1 MTTDP
6 IFNGVLIAV
15 FLWAIAAIVTLIW
28 VTAPYGRHQRDG
40 WGPKLNTRLAW
51 VLMES
56 PASLGFAY
64 FFFTGPNHTQIAPL
78 ILFVLWQL
86 HYAHRAFIYP
96 FQLRLKPGDSM
107 TAVVAFTGSLYCGV
121 NGYLNGSYVGR
132 LGEHLASPD
141 WLYDWRFIV
150 GVIVFFA
157 GYALNKHSDHVLQNL
172 RKPGET
178 GYKIPYGG
186 GYRFVSAPNY
196 LGELI
201 TWSGF
206 ALASWSL
213 AGVSFVV
220 FTAANLVP
228 RALTNHRW
236 YKEKFQDYPP
246 ERKAVIPFLL

>member
-1 MTTDP
+1 MTDDSV
-6 IFNGVLIAV
+6 FNGLLIAV
-15 FLWAIAAIVTLIW
+15 FVWAVGTVLALLVIP
-28 VTAPYGRHQRDG
+28 APYGRHQREG
-40 WGPKLNTRLAW
+40 WGPKLPTRLAW

-56 PASLGFAY
+56 PASLCFAY
-64 FFFTGPNHTQIAPL
+64 FFFTGPHRAQIAPL
-78 ILFVLWQL
+78 ILFGLWQL

-96 FQLRLKPGDSM
+96 FQLRVKKGATM
-107 TAVVAFTGSLYCGV
+107 TALVVLLGAIYCGV

-132 LGEHLASPD
+132 FGSHLATSD
-141 WLYDWRFIV
+141 WLGDWRFIV
-150 GVIVFFA
+150 GVLLFFA

-186 GYRFVSAPNY
+186 GYRFVSSPNY

-201 TWSGF
+201 TWTGF

-220 FTAANLVP
+220 FTAANLIP

-236 YKEKFQDYPP
+236 YQEQFKDYPP
-246 ERKAVIPFLL
+246 ERKAVLPFLL